1 MMLSEPREVKLKDF
15 FVSFNKADRR
25 WAEWIA
31 WQLEAAGY
39 TVIFQNWDFAPGGN
53 FVLNMHQAVE
63 NSERTIAVLSTDF
76 LQSAFTQPEWA
87 AALAKDPTGR
97 HQKLVPVRVRECEPD
112 GLLGQINYLDFV
124 SIDEAAARTRLLNA
138 AGKIRGLAARQVLPR
153 GREPL

>member
-87 AALAKDPTGR
+87 AALAKEATGR
-97 HQKLVPVRVRECEPD
+97 HQELVSVRVRECKPD
-112 GLLGQINYLDFV
+112 GLLGQINCFDFV
-124 SIDEAAARTRLLNA
+124 SIDEGPARTRLLNA